1 MSKSTFKDL
10 ISRINIEI
18 PVIQRDYVQGR
29 GGTAE
34 ELDKREAF
42 ADKLIGV
49 LNGSVPP
56 CNLGFIYGATAV
68 RRNFTIK

>member
-10 ISRINIEI
+10 ISRNNIEI

-42 ADKLIGV
+42 ADKLVGV
-49 LNGSVPP
+49 LNNNVSQY
-56 CNLGFIYGATAV
+56 NLEYI
-68 RRNFTIK
+68 